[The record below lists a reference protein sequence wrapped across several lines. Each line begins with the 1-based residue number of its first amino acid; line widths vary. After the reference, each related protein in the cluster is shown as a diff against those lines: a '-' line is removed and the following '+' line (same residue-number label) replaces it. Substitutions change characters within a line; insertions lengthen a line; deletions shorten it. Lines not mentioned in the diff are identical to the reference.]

1 MTTSMR
7 SDSSSAPLIV
17 VNANAKRGGRRIA
30 AELGKRLPSMRV
42 ALTRSVDELDGLLR
56 EQARET
62 PVFAAGGDGT
72 AIGLVNALD
81 RAWPKPA
88 ALPPVGILPLGTGNA
103 WARVSGVSVLDDAV
117 SRLAGHRGPLPTR
130 AFSVARCEGQLT
142 HFCGSGWDA
151 EVLDAYRRQL
161 EHARGPMKRFAKSV
175 GGYLVAVFRDTVPRS
190 LVNGLP
196 TVRVESLD
204 GEVWVPESN
213 GRIRRLE
220 GILPGQVIHE
230 GPAAVAG
237 AATCPEFGYRF
248 RAYPFAERLL
258 NFLHV
263 RVYGANSAL
272 GALSIP
278 RLWVG
283 EEKLPHMN
291 DWLMRRVRFTFD
303 RPVAFQS
310 AGDAWGLRE
319 TSLIEADDRVVDVV
333 DWRQVDRL

>member
-1 MTTSMR
+1 MATTSN
-7 SDSSSAPLIV
+7 APLIV

-30 AELGKRLPSMRV
+30 AELTSRLPGFRV
-42 ALTRSVDELDGLLR
+42 AITRSIDELDALLR
-56 EQARET
+56 AQAPDV

-72 AIGLVNALD
+72 AISLVNALD
-81 RAWPKPA
+81 RVHPRPA
-88 ALPPVGILPLGTGNA
+88 PLPPVGILPLGTGNA

-130 AFSVARCEGQLT
+130 AFSLARCEGQLT

-151 EVLDAYRRQL
+151 EVLDAYKRQL
-161 EHARGPMKRFAKSV
+161 DHAHGPMKRVAKSV
-175 GGYLVAVFRDTVPRS
+175 GGYLIAVFRDTVPRS

-204 GEVWVPESN
+204 GEVWLPDAS
-213 GRIRRLE
+213 GRIQRLE
-220 GILPGQVIHE
+220 GITPGQVIYE

-258 NFLHV
+258 RFLHV
-263 RVYGANSAL
+263 RVYGANSAV
-272 GALSIP
+272 GAFAIP

-283 EEKLPHMN
+283 EAKLPQMN
-291 DWLMRRVRFTFD
+291 DWLMKRVRFTFD

-310 AGDAWGLRE
+310 AGDAWGLRQ
-319 TSLIEADDRVVDVV
+319 SSVIEADDRLVDVV
-333 DWRQVDRL
+333 DWRQVDRLER

>member
-1 MTTSMR
+1 MATS
-7 SDSSSAPLIV
+7 SKAPLIV

-30 AELGKRLPSMRV
+30 AELTRRLPEFRV
-42 ALTRSVDELDGLLR
+42 AMTRSIDELDALLR
-56 EQARET
+56 EQDESV

-72 AIGLVNALD
+72 AISLVNALD
-81 RAWPKPA
+81 RAHPKPA
-88 ALPPVGILPLGTGNA
+88 RLPPVGILPLGTGNA

-151 EVLDAYRRQL
+151 EVLDAYKRQL
-161 EHARGPMKRFAKSV
+161 EHAHGPMKRVAKSV
-175 GGYLVAVFRDTVPRS
+175 GGYLIAVFRDTVPRS

-204 GEVWVPESN
+204 GEVWLPDAS
-213 GRIRRLE
+213 GRIERV
-220 GILPGQVIHE
+220 GGVVPGQVIYE

-258 NFLHV
+258 RFLHV
-263 RVYGANSAL
+263 RVYGANSAV
-272 GALSIP
+272 GAASIP
-278 RLWVG
+278 KLWVG
-283 EEKLPHMN
+283 EAKLPKMN
-291 DWLMRRVRFTFD
+291 DWLMKRVRFTFD

-319 TSLIEADDRVVDVV
+319 TCVIEADDRLVDVV
-333 DWRQVDRL
+333 DWRQVDRLDG